1 MACSQGIGLDLAIDH
16 MRHLVLQLNT
26 HTQKQILFFLACL
39 LLSVFYTR
47 LMRPNKIETGRGLL
61 T

>member
-1 MACSQGIGLDLAIDH
+1 MRSHGIDNAVQHRFALH
-16 MRHLVLQLNT
+16 
-26 HTQKQILFFLACL
+26 FFARNGKFVFSAFL

-47 LMRPNKIETGRGLL
+47 PMRSNKIETGRGLL